1 MDHGVS
7 WLSFLPGYDQIN
19 AYLSHHKGIVSGE
32 AAVFQHVAAA
42 LLVMLVLFILSFRA
56 SGQLKAAKDG
66 GIVPDAE
73 ISIRNIFELV
83 LESLYNQMKNIIG
96 DDAARY
102 FPVIGTLALY
112 IFFCNVLGLIP
123 GFLPPTDNWNTTF
136 SCAIFVFF
144 CYNYHGLRVNGIQHI
159 VHLANP
165 IGETWG
171 WFLAPLMF
179 PIEVI
184 SHLARPFSLG
194 VRLATNMVGDHAV
207 LAAFLGLVPVLLP
220 IPFLGLG
227 LLVCTIQ
234 TLVFVLL
241 SIIYIALAVEEGHH
255 GDEHHADD
263 HAHA

>member
-7 WLSFLPGYDQIN
+7 WLSFLPGYDNFN
-19 AYLSHHKGIVSGE
+19 AYLSQHKGIVSGE
-32 AAVFQHVAAA
+32 AAVAQHVFAA
-42 LLVMLVLFILSFRA
+42 LLVMLVVFFLSMRA
-56 SGQLKAAKDG
+56 RAQLNASPEG
-66 GIVPDAE
+66 GIVPDDK

-83 LESLYNQMKNIIG
+83 LEALYNQMKTVIG

-112 IFFCNVLGLIP
+112 IFFCNVLGLVP

-136 SCAIFVFF
+136 SCAAFVFF
-144 CYNYHGLRVNGIQHI
+144 YYNYHGLRVNGIQHI

-171 WFLAPLMF
+171 WLLSPLMF
-179 PIEVI
+179 PIEII

-220 IPFLGLG
+220 IPFLALG

-234 TLVFVLL
+234 TFVFVLL
-241 SIIYIALAVEEGHH
+241 SIIYIALAVEDAHH
-255 GDEHHADD
+255 GDEHHGDG

>member
-1 MDHGVS
+1 MTS
-7 WLSFLPGYDQIN
+7 L
-19 AYLSHHKGIVSGE
+19 
-32 AAVFQHVAAA
+32 A
-42 LLVMLVLFILSFRA
+42 LLVMIVIFFLSMRA
-56 SGQLKAAKDG
+56 RAQLNASQDG

-73 ISIRNIFELV
+73 ISVRNIFELV
-83 LESLYNQMKNIIG
+83 LESLYNQMKTIIG

-136 SCAIFVFF
+136 SCAIFVFVY
-144 CYNYHGLRVNGIQHI
+144 YNYHGLRVNGFNHI

-171 WFLAPLMF
+171 WLLAPLMF

-220 IPFLGLG
+220 IPFLALG

-234 TLVFVLL
+234 TFVFVLL
-241 SIIYIALAVEEGHH
+241 SIIYIALAVEEAHH
-255 GDEHHADD
+255 GDEHHE
-263 HAHA
+263 AHA